1 MHHHISQHFTQQLAT
16 VNGHMLTMGG
26 LVEKQFHR
34 TMRALINADS
44 ELAIAGIEDQQAIT
58 TLANTIDEACMHIII
73 RHQPTAGDLRWVM
86 TLSKLVTKFKATSKA
101 ISQVAQVVMAL
112 TEQAD
117 IEQNCVDM
125 GLIGDPISAM
135 LHDTLDAF
143 ARFDG
148 SRTSDMLQ
156 QQQAVSTLCS
166 DGRTALLQAITTTPQ
181 RAPALCNII
190 WILHLLERISG
201 QIRAIADVI
210 TY

>member
-16 VNGHMLTMGG
+16 VNGQMLTMGG

-34 TMRALINADS
+34 AMRALINIDS
-44 ELAIAGIEDQQAIT
+44 ELAITSIEDQQTIT
-58 TLANTIDEACMHIII
+58 ALATSINEACMHIII

-86 TLSKLVTKFKATSKA
+86 TLSKLVTKFKAMSKA
-101 ISQVAQVVMAL
+101 ISQVAEMVVAL

-117 IEQNCVDM
+117 IEQNCVDT
-125 GLIGDPISAM
+125 GLIGDHISAM

-156 QQQAVSTLCS
+156 QQQMVSTLCN

-181 RAPALCNII
+181 RAPALCSIM

-201 QIRAIADVI
+201 QIRSIADAI
-210 TY
+210 T